1 MVMKWW
7 AEYLEEKFGDVWH
20 CLNPSFW
27 SILERGCDNDYKCHR
42 DSHVTNAASSELD
55 LHDQA
60 LP

>member
-1 MVMKWW
+1 M
-7 AEYLEEKFGDVWH
+7 DVWH

-27 SILERGCDNDYKCHR
+27 SILESGRDNDYNCHR

-55 LHDQA
+55 LQDQA